1 MVIDSLEIIYDHNI
15 LYAQKIKNWVTYQ
28 IIITRLRFQDTI
40 KKNNITRETV
50 CNICN
55 QIKLN

>member
-40 KKNNITRETV
+40 KKTILQEKRFAIYV
-50 CNICN
+50 
-55 QIKLN
+55 IK

>member
-15 LYAQKIKNWVTYQ
+15 LDTQKIKNWVTYQ

-40 KKNNITRETV
+40 KKIYYKRNGL
-50 CNICN
+50 
-55 QIKLN
+55 QYM